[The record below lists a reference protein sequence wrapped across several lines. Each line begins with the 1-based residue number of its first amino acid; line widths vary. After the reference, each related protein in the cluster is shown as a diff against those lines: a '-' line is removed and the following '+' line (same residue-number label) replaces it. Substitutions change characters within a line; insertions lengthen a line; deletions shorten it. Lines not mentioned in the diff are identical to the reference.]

1 VTRPQ
6 LLGVGALGLA
16 ALAAF
21 VGTPVPARPGEID
34 VNQLAGMIA
43 REEDHVTAIDL
54 AGWIKDRKPGLR
66 VIDVRPAEAFDDFH
80 LPTAENMPL
89 PSISQAAFKTTDT
102 LVLYSDG
109 GAHAAQGWVLL
120 RSLGYRH
127 VYFLR
132 GGLGEWLDDV
142 MNPVIPA
149 NAAPDVADA
158 FKRTV
163 ELSQYFGGH
172 PTVGD
177 RPPATTT
184 SQRIEA
190 MKRRGC

>member
-1 VTRPQ
+1 MTRLQ
-6 LLGVGALGLA
+6 VLGTGAFGLA

-21 VGTPVPARPGEID
+21 VGTAVPARSGQID
-34 VNQLAGMIA
+34 VNQLADMIA

-54 AGWIKDRKPGLR
+54 AGWIKDRKAGLR
-66 VIDVRPAEAFDDFH
+66 VIDVRPTEAFDDFH
-80 LPTAENMPL
+80 IPTAESVPL
-89 PSISQAAFKTTDT
+89 PSISRAGFKMTDT

-120 RSLGYRH
+120 RSLGYSR

-149 NAAPDVADA
+149 NAAPDVKEA

-177 RPPATTT
+177 RPPATPT

>member
-1 VTRPQ
+1 MTRLR
-6 LLGVGALGLA
+6 LLGLAAFGLA

-21 VGTPVPARPGEID
+21 VGTPVPTRPGQID

-54 AGWIKDRKPGLR
+54 AGWIKDRMAGLR

-80 LPTAENMPL
+80 IPTAEDVPL
-89 PSISQAAFKTTDT
+89 PSIARAGFKTTDT

-109 GAHAAQGWVLL
+109 GAHAAQAWVLL
-120 RSLGYRH
+120 RSLGYSR

-149 NAAPDVADA
+149 NAAPEVKES

-163 ELSQYFGGH
+163 ELSEYFGGR
-172 PTVGD
+172 PTVGN
-177 RPPATTT
+177 RPPATSA
-184 SQRIEA
+184 SQRVEA

>member
-1 VTRPQ
+1 VTRLR
-6 LLGVGALGLA
+6 LLGVAAVALA

-21 VGTPVPARPGEID
+21 VRTPVPVTPGQID
-34 VNQLAGMIA
+34 VDQLAGMIA

-54 AGWIKDRKPGLR
+54 AGWIKDRKAGLR
-66 VIDVRPAEAFDDFH
+66 VIDVRPAEAFADFH
-80 LPTAENMPL
+80 IPTAENVPL
-89 PSISQAAFKTTDT
+89 PSIARALFKTTET

-109 GAHAAQGWVLL
+109 GAHAAQAWVLL
-120 RSLGYRH
+120 RSLGYSH

-142 MNPVIPA
+142 MNPVIPTD
-149 NAAPDVADA
+149 AAPGVKEA
-158 FKRTV
+158 FKKTV

-177 RPPATTT
+177 RPPTTST
-184 SQRIEA
+184 SQRVEA

>member
-1 VTRPQ
+1 MTHLQ
-6 LLGVGALGLA
+6 ILGAGAFGLA

-80 LPTAENMPL
+80 LPTAENVPL

-120 RSLGYRH
+120 RSLGYSR

-149 NAAPDVADA
+149 NATPEETDA

-177 RPPATTT
+177 RPPATPV
-184 SQRIEA
+184 SQRVEA

>member
-1 VTRPQ
+1 MTRLQ
-6 LLGVGALGLA
+6 LIGLGGFGLA
-16 ALAAF
+16 ALAAV
-21 VGTPVPARPGEID
+21 VGTPVPTRPGHID
-34 VNQLAGMIA
+34 VNQLAGLIA

-54 AGWIKDRKPGLR
+54 AGWIKDRKAGLR

-80 LPTAENMPL
+80 IPTAESVPL
-89 PSISQAAFKTTDT
+89 PSISRAAFTMTDT

-120 RSLGYRH
+120 RSLGYTH

-149 NAAPDVADA
+149 NGPPDQKEA
-158 FKRTV
+158 FQRTV
-163 ELSQYFGGH
+163 ELSEYFGGH
-172 PTVGD
+172 PTTGD
-177 RPPATTT
+177 RPPATPT
-184 SQRIEA
+184 SQRVEA

>member
-1 VTRPQ
+1 MTRLQ
-6 LLGVGALGLA
+6 VLGTGAFGLA

-21 VGTPVPARPGEID
+21 VGAPVPARPGQID

-54 AGWIKDRKPGLR
+54 AGWIKDRKAGLR
-66 VIDVRPAEAFDDFH
+66 VIDVRPTEAFDDFH
-80 LPTAENMPL
+80 IPTAESVPL
-89 PSISQAAFKTTDT
+89 PSISRAGFKMTDT

-120 RSLGYRH
+120 RSLGYSH

-149 NAAPDVADA
+149 NAPPDQKEA
-158 FKRTV
+158 FQRTV
-163 ELSQYFGGH
+163 ELSEYFGGH
-172 PTVGD
+172 PTTGD
-177 RPPATTT
+177 RPPATPT
-184 SQRIEA
+184 SQRVEA

>member
-1 VTRPQ
+1 MTRLQ
-6 LLGVGALGLA
+6 VLGVGAFGLA

-21 VGTPVPARPGEID
+21 VGTPVPARPGAID
-34 VNQLAGMIA
+34 VNQLAGMIS

-54 AGWIKDRKPGLR
+54 AGWIKDRKAGLR

-80 LPTAENMPL
+80 IPTAENVPL
-89 PSISQAAFKTTDT
+89 PSLSRAAFTATDT

-109 GAHAAQGWVLL
+109 GAHAAQAWVLL
-120 RSLGYRH
+120 RSLGYSR

-149 NAAPDVADA
+149 HAAPDLTER
-158 FKRTV
+158 FKRIV
-163 ELSQYFGGH
+163 ELSEYFGGH
-172 PTVGD
+172 PTEGD
-177 RPPATTT
+177 RPPATPT
-184 SQRIEA
+184 SQRVEA

>member
-1 VTRPQ
+1 MTRLQ
-6 LLGVGALGLA
+6 VLGAGAFGLA

-66 VIDVRPAEAFDDFH
+66 VIDVRPVEAFDDFH
-80 LPTAENMPL
+80 LPTAESVPL
-89 PSISQAAFKTTDT
+89 PSISHAAFKTTDT

-149 NAAPDVADA
+149 TAAPDAKEV

-163 ELSQYFGGH
+163 ELSLYFGGR

-177 RPPATTT
+177 RPAATPT